1 MCEALPTPPHTVPAT
16 RIPRRCAADR
26 PSSRK
31 ARGRR
36 IQSKISDAQHQRE
49 LRRIMTGGDARQ
61 KSQVAVE

>member
-26 PSSRK
+26 PSC
-31 ARGRR
+31 RR
-36 IQSKISDAQHQRE
+36 IQSKISDAQYQRA

-61 KSQVAVE
+61 ESQVAVE